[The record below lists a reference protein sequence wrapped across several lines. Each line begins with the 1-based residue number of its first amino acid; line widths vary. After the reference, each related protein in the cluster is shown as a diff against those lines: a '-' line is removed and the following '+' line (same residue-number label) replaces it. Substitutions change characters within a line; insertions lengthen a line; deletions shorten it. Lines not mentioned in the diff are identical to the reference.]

1 MLFIVSSLTNSFVTY
16 WSDQF
21 CRAFAFVNNLGLLRR
36 IFDGDDLR
44 LNRKRAT
51 LNDEVLRH
59 YIDVTDCEIL
69 IPDKRMKEKKP
80 PLKKRTKL
88 LRPTDT
94 ELAILEILNDLK
106 TGTVR
111 QILNQHNRMYEVQAG
126 YTSILKIVQIMTEK
140 GLVEKDSS
148 RRPQVYKPHVSW
160 KKTQEILLT
169 DLINKAFGG
178 SAKELVLGALSTK
191 AVSDEELDEIEAF
204 LDKIDKG
211 E

>member
-1 MLFIVSSLTNSFVTY
+1 M
-16 WSDQF
+16 
-21 CRAFAFVNNLGLLRR
+21 
-36 IFDGDDLR
+36 
-44 LNRKRAT
+44 
-51 LNDEVLRH
+51 NDETLRH
-59 YIDVTDCEIL
+59 FLDVIDYEVRIADL
-69 IPDKRMKEKKP
+69 GMKEKKTFS
-80 PLKKRTKL
+80 KKRSKSP
-88 LRPTDT
+88 RPTDT

-111 QILNQHNRMYEVQAG
+111 QILNQHNRMYEVKAG
-126 YTSILKIVQIMTEK
+126 YTTILKIVQIMTEK

-148 RRPQVYKPHVSW
+148 RRPQIYKPHISW

-191 AVSDEELDEIEAF
+191 AVSDQELDEIESF
-204 LDKIDKG
+204 LERIDKS